1 MKVNEKKL
9 IERIKMGNWRNTK
22 TRVGRHGRLLLLY
35 KTDLIHFARDINI
48 FTPEQERYL
57 QAKHTQ
63 HTENTQKG
71 ETNMIL
77 KYKVYERLELRGI
90 EPFNTLIG
98 SFRYNEDVNKFLKE
112 KQKRLTTTTQFV
124 SLFSFS
130 RERD

>member
-1 MKVNEKKL
+1 MY
-9 IERIKMGNWRNTK
+9 
-22 TRVGRHGRLLLLY
+22 LLLS
-35 KTDLIHFARDINI
+35 KNAI
-48 FTPEQERYL
+48 L

-98 SFRYNEDVNKFLKE
+98 SFRYNEDANKFLKE
-112 KQKRLTTTTQFV
+112 KQKETYDNNTVRK
-124 SLFSFS
+124 SFFIFA
-130 RERD
+130 ERD